1 MNRSSVSATVFR
13 DFTLLLVLAFVSI
26 AVWLLPHVQP
36 PAAENKDSPAP
47 GNVIV
52 AITWP
57 QGDTDIDLW
66 VMGPGEMVPVG
77 YSNKGGLLF
86 NLLRD
91 DLGNV
96 PDATA
101 FNYEN
106 AYSRGVVAGE
116 YVVNIHCYRCSILP
130 VPVDVEVSVD
140 PSPEA
145 SRVLIATTRI
155 DLRANGAEKTA
166 LRFKLDRHGQ
176 LVPDSLN
183 SVFRPLREAKKA
195 TP

>member
-1 MNRSSVSATVFR
+1 MINSNVSGTVFR
-13 DFTLLLVLAFVSI
+13 DFTLLLVLAFVSMV
-26 AVWLLPHVQP
+26 VWLLPHIQP

-57 QGDTDIDLW
+57 EGDTDIDMW
-66 VMGPGEMVPVG
+66 VMGPGEMRPVG
-77 YSNKGGLLF
+77 YSNKSGLLF

-116 YVVNIHCYRCSILP
+116 YVVNVHCYRCAVLP
-130 VPVDVEVSVD
+130 VPVDIEVSVD

-145 SRVLIATTRI
+145 SRTLIATSRVE
-155 DLRANGAEKTA
+155 LRANGAERTA
-166 LRFKLDRHGQ
+166 VRFKLNKHGA

-183 SVFRPLREAKKA
+183 SVFRPLREAKKE